1 MFAKTVFVGLAA
13 ISVGANVYQFLT
25 NRGLKKMLS
34 DAGVSTEDKCKVLKK
49 AMEEL
54 DGQYTGLKKSLGDLI
69 DEISAGTVPNDKI
82 MDRLM
87 ELYRQAQKE
96 APAADEAA
104 PKSNDAEPETPA
116 PTSSESSEQK

>member
-25 NRGLKKMLS
+25 NRGLNKMLK

-49 AMEEL
+49 AMEDL

-69 DEISAGTVPNDKI
+69 DEVAAGKVPNEQI
-82 MDRLM
+82 GDRLM
-87 ELYRQAQKE
+87 ELYRAAHKE
-96 APAADEAA
+96 APAADEPA
-104 PKSNDAEPETPA
+104 PKSDPQAEA
-116 PTSSESSEQK
+116 PSQSTSESTEQK